1 MSEEPGAGPPP
12 ETTPEAAPET
22 APPTPPETAPDA
34 PVDAATAAA
43 PVDAATAAGEPTTA
57 IPTPVEPI
65 GAAAP
70 PPPTSPVVG
79 STGGASGGRNAMVI
93 GAVIVAAAIIVG
105 ALVISQGGGTSP
117 SPSAAPSVAPTEAA
131 TAAPTATPE
140 PTPTPAPT
148 PTPNAC
154 APENLATLSAGTL
167 TLGADNPAYPPYFE
181 ISDPVTPPW
190 ELGDPT
196 NGKGFEGAVAYAVAD
211 KLGFAKEK
219 VSWTVVP
226 FNNSFAPGAK
236 PFDFYITQVSW
247 TPERATAVD
256 LSDGYYFVNQS
267 IVAMNGSP
275 LIGVT
280 SIAAL
285 AQYKFGA
292 QVGTTS
298 YDTIVETIKPTQE
311 PAVFDTND
319 AAIQAL
325 QNGQIDGIVVDL
337 PTAFYVTAAQI
348 VDADFNPL
356 AAIVGQFPA
365 PAEGEFFSLVLAKDG
380 PLTVCVNQAI
390 AALKADGSLEAIT
403 KEWLA
408 DKANAPVFTP

>member
-1 MSEEPGAGPPP
+1 MSEEPGAAPLP
-12 ETTPEAAPET
+12 ETPPEAAPD
-22 APPTPPETAPDA
+22 APAAAEVAPEAAPAPDA
-34 PVDAATAAA
+34 PAEAAAT
-43 PVDAATAAGEPTTA
+43 DPTTA
-57 IPTPVEPI
+57 IPTPAEPV
-65 GAAAP
+65 GAAGT
-70 PPPTSPVVG
+70 PPPTVPVEG
-79 STGGASGGRNAMVI
+79 STGGTGGGRNALII

-105 ALVISQGGGTSP
+105 ALVIGQNLGSS
-117 SPSAAPSVAPTEAA
+117 SPSAAPSAAPTEVA
-131 TAAPTATPE
+131 TAAPSATPE

-154 APENLATLSAGTL
+154 APENLVTLAAGTL

-298 YDTIVETIKPTQE
+298 YDTIVETIKPTQD

-325 QNGQIDGIVVDL
+325 QNGQIDGLVVDL

-365 PAEGEFFSLVLAKDG
+365 PAEGEFFSLVLAKDS
-380 PLTVCVNQAI
+380 PLTACVNEAI
-390 AALKADGSLEAIT
+390 AALKADGTLESIT
-403 KEWLA
+403 QEWLA
-408 DKANAPVFTP
+408 DKANAPVFGP

>member
-1 MSEEPGAGPPP
+1 MSEEPGAAPPAPDLPP
-12 ETTPEAAPET
+12 EAVPEAVPEAAPSRGRSG
-22 APPTPPETAPDA
+22 ARAETAPDA
-34 PVDAATAAA
+34 PAEAAA
-43 PVDAATAAGEPTTA
+43 ADPTTA
-57 IPTPVEPI
+57 IPSA
-65 GAAAP
+65 GAPADAAVP
-70 PPPTSPVVG
+70 PPPTAPVDG
-79 STGGASGGRNAMVI
+79 STGGTGGGRNALII

-105 ALVISQGGGTSP
+105 ALVVAQGGTSP

-154 APENLATLSAGTL
+154 APENLATLAAGTL

-298 YDTIVETIKPTQE
+298 YDTIVETIKPTQD

-325 QNGQIDGIVVDL
+325 QNGQIDGLVVDL

-365 PAEGEFFSLVLAKDG
+365 PAEGEFFSLVLAKDS
-380 PLTVCVNQAI
+380 PLTACVNQAI
-390 AALKADGSLEAIT
+390 AALKADGTLESIT
-403 KEWLA
+403 QEWLA
-408 DKANAPVFTP
+408 DKANAPVFGP

>member
-1 MSEEPGAGPPP
+1 MAPDTAPV
-12 ETTPEAAPET
+12 TAPET
-22 APPTPPETAPDA
+22 
-34 PVDAATAAA
+34 PVEAATAAA
-43 PVDAATAAGEPTTA
+43 DPTTA
-57 IPTPVEPI
+57 IPTPVEPV

-70 PPPTSPVVG
+70 PPPTSPVAG
-79 STGGASGGRNAMVI
+79 STGGTSGGRNALII

-105 ALVISQGGGTSP
+105 ALVVAQGGTSP

-181 ISDPVTPPW
+181 TSDPVTPPW

-311 PAVFDTND
+311 PAVFDSND

>member
-1 MSEEPGAGPPP
+1 MSEQPGAGVPPP
-12 ETTPEAAPET
+12 DL
-22 APPTPPETAPDA
+22 PPETAPEMSEATPPDTAPTA
-34 PVDAATAAA
+34 PVASEPAAT
-43 PVDAATAAGEPTTA
+43 DATTA
-57 IPTPVEPI
+57 IPTPAATAA
-65 GAAAP
+65 AAAP
-70 PPPTSPVVG
+70 PPAAPTAPVAG
-79 STGGASGGRNAMVI
+79 STGGTGGGRNALII
-93 GAVIVAAAIIVG
+93 GAVIVAAAIVVG
-105 ALVISQGGGTSP
+105 ALVIGQNLGSSSP
-117 SPSAAPSVAPTEAA
+117 SPAPSVSPTGEA
-131 TAAPTATPE
+131 TAAPTATAE

-154 APENLATLSAGTL
+154 APENLATLAAGTL

-211 KLGFAKEK
+211 KLGFAKEQ
-219 VSWTVVP
+219 VAWTVVP

-247 TPERATAVD
+247 TPERAEAVD

-285 AQYKFGA
+285 APYKFGA

-298 YDTIVETIKPTQE
+298 YDTIVEVIKPTQD
-311 PAVFDTND
+311 PAVFSSND
-319 AAIQAL
+319 DAIQAL
-325 QNGQIDGIVVDL
+325 QNGQIDGLVVDL

-365 PAEGEFFSLVLAKDG
+365 PAEGEFFSLVLAKDS
-380 PLTVCVNQAI
+380 PLTACVNQAI
-390 AALKADGSLEAIT
+390 AALKADGTLESIT
-403 KEWLA
+403 QEWLA
-408 DKANAPVFTP
+408 DKANAPVFGP

>member
-1 MSEEPGAGPPP
+1 M
-12 ETTPEAAPET
+12 PEATPPDT
-22 APPTPPETAPDA
+22 APTAPVA
-34 PVDAATAAA
+34 SEPAAT
-43 PVDAATAAGEPTTA
+43 DATTA
-57 IPTPVEPI
+57 IPTPAATAA
-65 GAAAP
+65 AAAP
-70 PPPTSPVVG
+70 PPAAPTAPVAG
-79 STGGASGGRNAMVI
+79 STGGTGGGRNALII
-93 GAVIVAAAIIVG
+93 GAVIVAAAIVVG
-105 ALVISQGGGTSP
+105 ALVIGQNLGSSSP
-117 SPSAAPSVAPTEAA
+117 SPAPSVSPTEEA
-131 TAAPTATPE
+131 TAAPTATAE

-154 APENLATLSAGTL
+154 APENLATLAAGTL

-211 KLGFAKEK
+211 KLGFAKEQ
-219 VSWTVVP
+219 VAWTVVP

-247 TPERATAVD
+247 TPERAEAVD

-285 AQYKFGA
+285 APYKFGA

-298 YDTIVETIKPTQE
+298 YDTIVEVIKPTQD
-311 PAVFDTND
+311 PAVFSSND
-319 AAIQAL
+319 DAIQAL
-325 QNGQIDGIVVDL
+325 QNGQIDGLVVDL

-365 PAEGEFFSLVLAKDG
+365 PAEGEFFSLVLAKDS
-380 PLTVCVNQAI
+380 PLTACVNQAI
-390 AALKADGSLEAIT
+390 AALKDDGTLESIT
-403 KEWLA
+403 QEWLA
-408 DKANAPVFTP
+408 DKANAPVFGP

>member
-1 MSEEPGAGPPP
+1 MSEEPGAGPPTP
-12 ETTPEAAPET
+12 DLPPEAPPEMAPDTAPVTAPET
-22 APPTPPETAPDA
+22 PIE
-34 PVDAATAAA
+34 AATAAA
-43 PVDAATAAGEPTTA
+43 DPTTA
-57 IPTPVEPI
+57 IPTPVEPV

-70 PPPTSPVVG
+70 PPPTSPVAG
-79 STGGASGGRNAMVI
+79 STGGTSGGRNAMII

-105 ALVISQGGGTSP
+105 ALVISQGGTSP

-154 APENLATLSAGTL
+154 AQENLATLSAGTL

-380 PLTVCVNQAI
+380 PLTACVNQAI

>member
-1 MSEEPGAGPPP
+1 
-12 ETTPEAAPET
+12 
-22 APPTPPETAPDA
+22 
-34 PVDAATAAA
+34 
-43 PVDAATAAGEPTTA
+43 
-57 IPTPVEPI
+57 
-65 GAAAP
+65 
-70 PPPTSPVVG
+70 
-79 STGGASGGRNAMVI
+79 VI
-93 GAVIVAAAIIVG
+93 GQNLG
-105 ALVISQGGGTSP
+105 SSSP
-117 SPSAAPSVAPTEAA
+117 SPAPSVSPTEEA
-131 TAAPTATPE
+131 TAAPTATAE

-154 APENLATLSAGTL
+154 APENLATLAAGTL

-211 KLGFAKEK
+211 KLGFAKEQ
-219 VSWTVVP
+219 VAWTVVP

-247 TPERATAVD
+247 TPERAEAVD

-285 AQYKFGA
+285 APYKFGA

-298 YDTIVETIKPTQE
+298 YDTIVEVIKPTQD
-311 PAVFDTND
+311 PAVFSSSDD
-319 AAIQAL
+319 AIQAL
-325 QNGQIDGIVVDL
+325 QNGQIDGLVVDL

-365 PAEGEFFSLVLAKDG
+365 PAEGEFFSLVLAKDS
-380 PLTVCVNQAI
+380 PLTACVNQEI
-390 AALKADGSLEAIT
+390 AALKADGTLESIT

>member
-1 MSEEPGAGPPP
+1 MSEEPGAAPLP
-12 ETTPEAAPET
+12 EKPPEAAPSAEAAAEA
-22 APPTPPETAPDA
+22 APAPDA
-34 PVDAATAAA
+34 PAEAAAT
-43 PVDAATAAGEPTTA
+43 DPTTA
-57 IPTPVEPI
+57 IPTPAEPV
-65 GAAAP
+65 GAAGT
-70 PPPTSPVVG
+70 PPPTVPVEG
-79 STGGASGGRNAMVI
+79 STGGTGGGRNALII

-105 ALVISQGGGTSP
+105 ALVIGQNLGSS
-117 SPSAAPSVAPTEAA
+117 SPSAAPSAAPTEAA
-131 TAAPTATPE
+131 TATPE

-154 APENLATLSAGTL
+154 APENLATLAAGML

-219 VSWTVVP
+219 VTWTVVP
-226 FNNSFAPGAK
+226 FSNSFAPGAK

-298 YDTIVETIKPTQE
+298 YDTIVETIKPTQD

-325 QNGQIDGIVVDL
+325 QNGQIDGLVVDL

-365 PAEGEFFSLVLAKDG
+365 PAEGEFFSLVLAKDS
-380 PLTVCVNQAI
+380 PLTACVNQAI
-390 AALKADGSLEAIT
+390 AALKADGTLESIT
-403 KEWLA
+403 QEWLA
-408 DKANAPVFTP
+408 DKANAPVFGP

>member
-1 MSEEPGAGPPP
+1 M
-12 ETTPEAAPET
+12 
-22 APPTPPETAPDA
+22 PPTPPDTAPPA
-34 PVDAATAAA
+34 PVAPEPAATEA
-43 PVDAATAAGEPTTA
+43 TTA
-57 IPTPVEPI
+57 IPTPAPT
-65 GAAAP
+65 AAAATP
-70 PPPTSPVVG
+70 PPAAPTAPVSG
-79 STGGASGGRNAMVI
+79 STGGTGGGRNALII
-93 GAVIVAAAIIVG
+93 GAVIVAAAIVVG
-105 ALVISQGGGTSP
+105 ALVIGQNLASSSP
-117 SPSAAPSVAPTEAA
+117 SPAPTVAPTEAP
-131 TAAPTATPE
+131 TVAPTATPE
-140 PTPTPAPT
+140 STPTPAPT

-154 APENLATLSAGTL
+154 APENLATLAAGTL

-196 NGKGFEGAVAYAVAD
+196 NGKGFESAFAHAVAE
-211 KLGFAKEK
+211 KLGFAKDK
-219 VSWTVVP
+219 VSWIVVP

-285 AQYKFGA
+285 APYKFGA

-298 YDTIVETIKPTQE
+298 YDTIIETIKPTQD

-325 QNGQIDGIVVDL
+325 QNGQIDGLVVDL
-337 PTAFYVTAAQI
+337 PTAFYMTAAQI

-365 PAEGEFFSLVLAKDG
+365 PAEGEFFSLVLAKDS
-380 PLTVCVNQAI
+380 PLTACVNQAI
-390 AALKADGSLEAIT
+390 AALKADGTLESIT
-403 KEWLA
+403 REWLA
-408 DKANAPVFTP
+408 DKANAPVFGP

>member
-1 MSEEPGAGPPP
+1 M
-12 ETTPEAAPET
+12 AADT
-22 APPTPPETAPDA
+22 APVTAPLTPPETAPETA
-34 PVDAATAAA
+34 PETPVEVATAAA
-43 PVDAATAAGEPTTA
+43 DPTTA
-57 IPTPVEPI
+57 IPTPVEPV
-65 GAAAP
+65 GAAVP
-70 PPPTSPVVG
+70 PPPTSPVAG
-79 STGGASGGRNAMVI
+79 STGGTGGGRNALII

-105 ALVISQGGGTSP
+105 ALVVAQGGTSP
-117 SPSAAPSVAPTEAA
+117 SPTAAPSAAPSEPA

-154 APENLATLSAGTL
+154 APENLATLAAGTL

-267 IVAMNGSP
+267 IVAMKGSP

-280 SIAAL
+280 SISAL
-285 AQYKFGA
+285 AAYKFGA

-298 YDTIVETIKPTQE
+298 YDTIVETIKPTQD
-311 PAVFDTND
+311 PAVYDTND

-380 PLTVCVNQAI
+380 PLTACVNQAI
-390 AALKADGSLEAIT
+390 AALKADGTLESIT
-403 KEWLA
+403 QEWLA
-408 DKANAPVFTP
+408 DKANAPVFGP

>member
-1 MSEEPGAGPPP
+1 MSEEPGAGPPTP
-12 ETTPEAAPET
+12 DLPPEAPPEMAPDTAPVTAPET
-22 APPTPPETAPDA
+22 PIE
-34 PVDAATAAA
+34 AATAAA
-43 PVDAATAAGEPTTA
+43 DPTTA
-57 IPTPVEPI
+57 IPTPVEPV

-70 PPPTSPVVG
+70 PPPTSPVAG
-79 STGGASGGRNAMVI
+79 STGGTSGGRNALII

-105 ALVISQGGGTSP
+105 ALVISQGGTSP

-154 APENLATLSAGTL
+154 AQENLATLSAGTL

-181 ISDPVTPPW
+181 TSDPVTPPW

-311 PAVFDTND
+311 PAVFDSND

>member
-1 MSEEPGAGPPP
+1 VA
-12 ETTPEAAPET
+12 PEAAP
-22 APPTPPETAPDA
+22 APDA
-34 PVDAATAAA
+34 PAEAAATDPTTEIPTPAE
-43 PVDAATAAGEPTTA
+43 PATAAGT
-57 IPTPVEPI
+57 
-65 GAAAP
+65 
-70 PPPTSPVVG
+70 PPPTVPVEG
-79 STGGASGGRNAMVI
+79 STGGTGGGRNALII
-93 GAVIVAAAIIVG
+93 GAVIVAAAIVVG
-105 ALVISQGGGTSP
+105 ALVIGQNLGSSSP
-117 SPSAAPSVAPTEAA
+117 SPAPSAAPTDAA
-131 TAAPTATPE
+131 SAAPSATPE

-154 APENLATLSAGTL
+154 APENLATLTAGML

-226 FNNSFAPGAK
+226 FSNSFAPGAK

-298 YDTIVETIKPTQE
+298 YDTIVETIKPTQD

-325 QNGQIDGIVVDL
+325 QNGQIDGLVVDL

-365 PAEGEFFSLVLAKDG
+365 PAEGEFFSLVLAKDS
-380 PLTVCVNQAI
+380 PLTTCVNGAI
-390 AALKADGSLEAIT
+390 AALKADGTLESIT
-403 KEWLA
+403 QEWLA
-408 DKANAPVFTP
+408 DKANAPVFGP

>member
-1 MSEEPGAGPPP
+1 VG
-12 ETTPEAAPET
+12 
-22 APPTPPETAPDA
+22 
-34 PVDAATAAA
+34 
-43 PVDAATAAGEPTTA
+43 AAGT
-57 IPTPVEPI
+57 
-65 GAAAP
+65 
-70 PPPTSPVVG
+70 PPPTVPVQG
-79 STGGASGGRNAMVI
+79 STGGTGGGRNALII
-93 GAVIVAAAIIVG
+93 GAVIVAAAIVVG
-105 ALVISQGGGTSP
+105 ALVIGQNLGSA
-117 SPSAAPSVAPTEAA
+117 SPSAAPSAAPTEAA
-131 TAAPTATPE
+131 TATPE

-154 APENLATLSAGTL
+154 APENLATLAAGVL

-211 KLGFAKEK
+211 KLGFSKEK
-219 VSWTVVP
+219 VTWTVVP

-247 TPERATAVD
+247 TPERAEAVD

-280 SIAAL
+280 STAAL
-285 AQYKFGA
+285 APYKFGA

-298 YDTIVETIKPTQE
+298 YDTIVEVIKPTQD

-325 QNGQIDGIVVDL
+325 QNGQIDGLVVDL

-365 PAEGEFFSLVLAKDG
+365 PAEGEFFSLVLAKDS
-380 PLTVCVNQAI
+380 PLTACVNQAI
-390 AALKADGSLEAIT
+390 AALKADGTLESIT
-403 KEWLA
+403 QEWLA
-408 DKANAPVFTP
+408 DKANAPVFGP

>member
-1 MSEEPGAGPPP
+1 MSEEPGALPPAPDLPP
-12 ETTPEAAPET
+12 EAVPEAVPEAAPE
-22 APPTPPETAPDA
+22 AASEI
-34 PVDAATAAA
+34 PVEVVAAA
-43 PVDAATAAGEPTTA
+43 PVAAAAAADPTTA
-57 IPTPVEPI
+57 IPAA
-65 GAAAP
+65 GAPADAAVP
-70 PPPTSPVVG
+70 PPPTAPVDG
-79 STGGASGGRNAMVI
+79 STGGTGGGRNALVI

-105 ALVISQGGGTSP
+105 ALVVAQGGTSP
-117 SPSAAPSVAPTEAA
+117 SPSAAPSVAPTESA

-154 APENLATLSAGTL
+154 APENLATLAAGTL

-211 KLGFAKEK
+211 KLGFAKEQ
-219 VSWTVVP
+219 VTWTVVP
-226 FNNSFAPGAK
+226 FNNSFAPGPK

-247 TPERATAVD
+247 TEERATAVD
-256 LSDGYYFVNQS
+256 LSDGYYFVNQAV
-267 IVAMNGSP
+267 VAMNGSP

-280 SIAAL
+280 SIAGL
-285 AQYKFGA
+285 APFKFGA

-298 YDTIVETIKPTQE
+298 YDTIVEVIKPTQE

-325 QNGQIDGIVVDL
+325 QNGQIDGLVVDL

-356 AAIVGQFPA
+356 AAIVGQFPP

-380 PLTVCVNQAI
+380 PLTACVNQAI
-390 AALKADGSLEAIT
+390 GALKADGTLEAIT

>member
-1 MSEEPGAGPPP
+1 M
-12 ETTPEAAPET
+12 
-22 APPTPPETAPDA
+22 
-34 PVDAATAAA
+34 PVD
-43 PVDAATAAGEPTTA
+43 
-57 IPTPVEPI
+57 
-65 GAAAP
+65 
-70 PPPTSPVVG
+70 G
-79 STGGASGGRNAMVI
+79 STGGTGGGRNALII
-93 GAVIVAAAIIVG
+93 GAVIVAAAIVVG
-105 ALVISQGGGTSP
+105 ALVIGQNLGSSSS

-131 TAAPTATPE
+131 TAAPSA
-140 PTPTPAPT
+140 TPTPAPT

-154 APENLATLSAGTL
+154 APENLPTLAAGTL

-196 NGKGFEGAVAYAVAD
+196 NGKGFESAVAYAVAD
-211 KLGFAKEK
+211 TLGFAKEK

-226 FNNSFAPGAK
+226 FSNSFAPGAK

-267 IVAMNGSP
+267 IVAMKGSP

-285 AQYKFGA
+285 APYKFGA

-298 YDTIVETIKPTQE
+298 YDTIVETIKPTQD

-325 QNGQIDGIVVDL
+325 QNGQIDGLVVDL

-365 PAEGEFFSLVLAKDG
+365 PAEGEFFSLVLAKDN
-380 PLTVCVNQAI
+380 PLTACVNQAI
-390 AALKADGSLEAIT
+390 AALKADGTLESIT

-408 DKANAPVFTP
+408 DKANAPVFGP

>member
-1 MSEEPGAGPPP
+1 MSEQPGAGVPPP
-12 ETTPEAAPET
+12 DL
-22 APPTPPETAPDA
+22 PPETAPEMPEATPPDTAPTA
-34 PVDAATAAA
+34 PVASEPAAT
-43 PVDAATAAGEPTTA
+43 DATTA
-57 IPTPVEPI
+57 IPTPAATAA
-65 GAAAP
+65 AAAP
-70 PPPTSPVVG
+70 PPAAPTAPVAG
-79 STGGASGGRNAMVI
+79 STGGTGGGRNALII
-93 GAVIVAAAIIVG
+93 GAVIVAAAIVVG
-105 ALVISQGGGTSP
+105 ALVIGQNLGSSSP
-117 SPSAAPSVAPTEAA
+117 SPAPSVSPTGEA
-131 TAAPTATPE
+131 TAAPTATAE

-154 APENLATLSAGTL
+154 APENLATLAAGTL

-211 KLGFAKEK
+211 KLGFAKEQ
-219 VSWTVVP
+219 VAWTVVP

-247 TPERATAVD
+247 TPERAEAVD

-285 AQYKFGA
+285 APYKFGA

-298 YDTIVETIKPTQE
+298 YDTIVEVIKPTQD
-311 PAVFDTND
+311 PAVFSSND
-319 AAIQAL
+319 DAIQAL
-325 QNGQIDGIVVDL
+325 QNGQIDGLVVDL

-365 PAEGEFFSLVLAKDG
+365 PAEGEFFSLVLAKDS
-380 PLTVCVNQAI
+380 PLTACVNQAI
-390 AALKADGSLEAIT
+390 AALKDDGTLESIT
-403 KEWLA
+403 QEWLA
-408 DKANAPVFTP
+408 DKANAPVFGP